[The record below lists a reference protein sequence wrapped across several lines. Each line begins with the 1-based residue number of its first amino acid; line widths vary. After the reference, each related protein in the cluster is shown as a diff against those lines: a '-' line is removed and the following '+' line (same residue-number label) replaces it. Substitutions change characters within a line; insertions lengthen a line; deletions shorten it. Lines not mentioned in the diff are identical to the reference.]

1 MKICIIDDTPKMV
14 EKMVKIFEKGD
25 RKFDIL
31 VAKDGLEGKELIKNN
46 PDLKIAIV
54 DFYMTQMDGLEMVK
68 SLIEEEIE
76 LPPIMFVTTEV
87 SHDVRVEG
95 GKYGIKFWMVKP
107 IVDDIF
113 YDAVLNIINKEHSS

>member
-1 MKICIIDDTPKMV
+1 MIKV
-14 EKMVKIFEKGD
+14 LEKGD
-25 RKFDIL
+25 RDFEIL
-31 VAKDGLEGKELIKNN
+31 VAKDGLEGMELIKNN
-46 PDLKIAIV
+46 PDIKIAIV

-68 SLIEEEIE
+68 SLLDEGVK

-113 YDAVLNIINKEHSS
+113 YSSVLNIIDKEHSS